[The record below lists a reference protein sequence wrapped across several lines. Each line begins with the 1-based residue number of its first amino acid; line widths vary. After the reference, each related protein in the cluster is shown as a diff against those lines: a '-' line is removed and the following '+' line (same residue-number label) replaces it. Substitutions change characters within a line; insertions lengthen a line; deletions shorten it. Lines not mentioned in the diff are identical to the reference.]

1 MRLIIL
7 LILIIVIL
15 GVFYWYNYGKMTFI
29 KSPIDNNFYMVRDLP
44 DKYTAVNLLATM
56 RLNIIKLKDHL
67 NSKKDTDYKEYK
79 QYIEQLSNRIH
90 NVTISESRGNEDVK
104 DENGENKEI
113 VTSYSV
119 NKGEELVFCLRSR
132 KEKDMFH
139 TINILMYVILH
150 EISHI
155 ACPEYGHGPL
165 FKKIFAFFTK
175 TAMNLKIY
183 EYDDYA
189 KSPKEYCGIYLSD
202 SIV

>member
-7 LILIIVIL
+7 LILIIFIL
-15 GVFYWYNYGKMTFI
+15 GVFYWYNYGKMTYI
-29 KSPIDNNFYMVRDLP
+29 KSPLDNNFYMVRDLP

-56 RLNIIKLKDHL
+56 RLNILKLKDHL
-67 NSKKDTDYKEYK
+67 NSKKNTDYKEYK
-79 QYIEQLSNRIH
+79 EYIELLSNRIH
-90 NVTISESRGNEDVK
+90 SVTISESRGNENVK
-104 DENGENKEI
+104 DENGENKEV

-132 KEKDMFH
+132 KEKDTFH

-155 ACPEYGHGPL
+155 ACPEYGHGAL

-175 TAMNLKIY
+175 TAMSLKIY

>member
-1 MRLIIL
+1 MRLLFLIFIIF
-7 LILIIVIL
+7 IIIII
-15 GVFYWYNYGKMTFI
+15 FFKITNPEMTFV
-29 KSPIDNNFYMVRDLP
+29 KSDIDKRYYMVR
-44 DKYTAVNLLATM
+44 N
-56 RLNIIKLKDHL
+56 LKDKQYASNILAYNREKILKLIKYL
-67 NSKKDTDYKEYK
+67 NDNKNQKYKDYKI
-79 QYIEQLSNRIH
+79 YINRLVERI
-90 NVTISESRGNEDVK
+90 VDVNIV
-104 DENGENKEI
+104 ENNGIGRE
-113 VTSYSV
+113 TSYSV

-132 KEKDMFH
+132 KEMNTFH

-175 TAMNLKIY
+175 TAMSLKIY

>member
-1 MRLIIL
+1 MRLVIL
-7 LILIIVIL
+7 LILIIIIL

-29 KSPIDNNFYMVRDLP
+29 KSPLDNNFYMVRDLS

-67 NSKKDTDYKEYK
+67 NSKKNTDYKEYK

-104 DENGENKEI
+104 DENGDNKEI

-132 KEKDMFH
+132 KEKDTFH

-175 TAMNLKIY
+175 TAMELKIY

-189 KSPKEYCGIYLSD
+189 KTPKEYCGIYLSD

>member
-1 MRLIIL
+1 MRLVIL
-7 LILIIVIL
+7 LILIIIIL

-29 KSPIDNNFYMVRDLP
+29 KSPLDNNFYMVRDLS

-67 NSKKDTDYKEYK
+67 NSKKNTDYKEYK

-104 DENGENKEI
+104 DENGDNKEI

-132 KEKDMFH
+132 KEKDTFH

-175 TAMNLKIY
+175 TAMELKIY

-189 KSPKEYCGIYLSD
+189 KTPKEYCGIYLGD

>member
-29 KSPIDNNFYMVRDLP
+29 KSPIDNNFYMVRDLS

-90 NVTISESRGNEDVK
+90 NVTISESRGNENVK

-132 KEKDMFH
+132 KEKDTFH

-175 TAMNLKIY
+175 TAMSLKIY

>member
-29 KSPIDNNFYMVRDLP
+29 KSPIDNNFYMVRDLS

-90 NVTISESRGNEDVK
+90 NVTISESRGNENVK

-132 KEKDMFH
+132 KEMNTFH

-175 TAMNLKIY
+175 TAMSLKIY

>member
-1 MRLIIL
+1 
-7 LILIIVIL
+7 
-15 GVFYWYNYGKMTFI
+15 
-29 KSPIDNNFYMVRDLP
+29 MVRDLP

-56 RLNIIKLKDHL
+56 RLNIIKLKEHL
-67 NSKKDTDYKEYK
+67 ISKKNTDYKEYK
-79 QYIEQLSNRIH
+79 QYIEQLSDRI
-90 NVTISESRGNEDVK
+90 NDVTISESRGNEDVK
-104 DENGENKEI
+104 DENGENKEV

-132 KEKDMFH
+132 KEMNTFH

-175 TAMNLKIY
+175 TAMSLKIY

>member
-79 QYIEQLSNRIH
+79 PYIEQLSNRIH

-132 KEKDMFH
+132 KEMNTFH

-175 TAMNLKIY
+175 TAMSLKIY